1 MYNGSVQHG
10 LLLYVLK
17 IYCLKIDKIGK
28 NACSELKMLNNI
40 NATLHITDRE

>member
-28 NACSELKMLNNI
+28 NACAELKMLNNI